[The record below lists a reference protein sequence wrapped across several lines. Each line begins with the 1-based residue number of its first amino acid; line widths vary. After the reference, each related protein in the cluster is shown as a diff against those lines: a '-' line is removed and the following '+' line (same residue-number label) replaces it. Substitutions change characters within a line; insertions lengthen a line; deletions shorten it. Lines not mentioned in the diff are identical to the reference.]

1 MDTGPPGFG
10 WDSPFAAPGS
20 GQRSPRPWVCGL
32 SRRRQRNGIF
42 HILAVQL
49 LGEELLYAS
58 LHVLLGFIVAIV
70 FATLWS
76 RFFRRGPLEWLLGK
90 ATEVSKLVR

>member
-1 MDTGPPGFG
+1 M
-10 WDSPFAAPGS
+10 
-20 GQRSPRPWVCGL
+20 
-32 SRRRQRNGIF
+32 
-42 HILAVQL
+42 
-49 LGEELLYAS
+49 
-58 LHVLLGFIVAIV
+58 HVLLGFIVAIV